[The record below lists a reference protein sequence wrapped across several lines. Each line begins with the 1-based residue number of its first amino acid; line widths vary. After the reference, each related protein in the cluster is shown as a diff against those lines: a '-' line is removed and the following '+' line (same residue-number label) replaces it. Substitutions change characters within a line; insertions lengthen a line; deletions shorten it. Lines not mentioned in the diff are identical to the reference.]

1 MEELIIIV
9 IALALIFMVVNA
21 VLDGLDKRSRK
32 GASRCK
38 QR

>member
-9 IALALIFMVVNA
+9 IALAIIFMVVNV

-32 GASRCK
+32 GASR
-38 QR
+38 